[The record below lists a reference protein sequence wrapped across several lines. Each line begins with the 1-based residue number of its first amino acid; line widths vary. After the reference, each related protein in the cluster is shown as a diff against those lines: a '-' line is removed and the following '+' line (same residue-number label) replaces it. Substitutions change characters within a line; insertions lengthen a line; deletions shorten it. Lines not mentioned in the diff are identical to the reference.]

1 MTKDDIKVLK
11 GAVREISN
19 SMTRAE
25 AERDFQRDA
34 INDTADK
41 LQLDKKVVRQLARIY
56 HKQNFTDVQAETEEV
71 VSLYESISA

>member
-71 VSLYESISA
+71 VALYESISA